1 MAIFESE
8 IVFYCK
14 KREMYT
20 MYTLIDNYYNMST
33 TKDAVMSF
41 RVPADMKQQV
51 EKIAK
56 ELRRTP

>member
-1 MAIFESE
+1 
-8 IVFYCK
+8 
-14 KREMYT
+14 MYT

-56 ELRRTP
+56 EWRRTP